1 MLPRRSLPELAVHN
15 RVTDAIVRYR
25 KLFFAGIAFLYLIS
39 FNGRWRMGLDS
50 SIYRGLGHNLAMGK
64 GYVFGET
71 ASHQVYPGLPVL
83 LAIIERYISAS
94 VFTPI
99 VPLLFMLTCSVLTL
113 VVTYRLVR
121 LHFPQWVAVAVVCG
135 VGVNEKF
142 LELSNEILTDIPFLF
157 GVVLALYGW
166 SLLRLTTDRK
176 KLLRPLSLLIGG
188 LALAAVMR
196 PTFWILACAW
206 VLVCIFGLITGPR
219 KFYGTALVILLVVW
233 SLFYALDPRTKG
245 WNPFS
250 GIYEREVFSKLQDP
264 DSTPSPN
271 DQTRAPSMLTTF
283 KIEAPKIVKDTFPT
297 ALLGQNLPWGLPI
310 VLTIA
315 LLIGTIQLFWRQPL
329 WALTILVTL
338 AVTSI
343 LSSASR
349 YYLMVLPAL
358 LVAWVLLLSSIA
370 VRVPAVWAEVLLIA
384 GLSMVTILNLSKIA
398 PFVLEQRRTPF
409 YEKYR
414 DGKFVPAMQ
423 MAQVIKEKVAPGK
436 KVLGPSSTLMS
447 YLSGRLVVTDRDILP
462 AKKSPM
468 HWPEAVAKAKIDYV
482 VFPSKEYRD
491 KDEAIAR
498 LMERGVI
505 RAAKVI
511 GRSPTM
517 YLAQIHVRSE
527 GFPDGDWRKLPL
539 LSTIAARKKA
549 ALAKAHA
556 ATTRTVKKKPTTAQ
570 IRHWKAT
577 TRPVKKK
584 KKVPTTAQLRHWRA
598 TTRAAAAAATQ
609 PTPRPVTL
617 PTTRP
622 TASSP

>member
-1 MLPRRSLPELAVHN
+1 MLPRGSLPELAVHN

-25 KLFFAGIAFLYLIS
+25 KLFFIGIAFLYLIS
-39 FNGRWRMGLDS
+39 FNGCWRLGLDS
-50 SIYRGLGHNLAMGK
+50 SIYRGLGHNLALGK

-71 ASHQVYPGLPVL
+71 ASHQIYPGLPVI

-94 VFTPI
+94 VFRPI

-121 LHFPQWVAVAVVCG
+121 LHFPQWIAVAVVCG

-142 LELSNEILTDIPFLF
+142 LELSNEILTDIPFLL
-157 GVVLALYGW
+157 GVVTALYGW

-176 KLLRPLSLLIGG
+176 KLLRPLGLLIGG

-196 PTFWILACAW
+196 PTFWILGAAW
-206 VLVCIFGLITGPR
+206 VIVCIFGLITGPR
-219 KFYGTALVILLVVW
+219 KFYGTALLVLLIVW
-233 SLFYALDPRTKG
+233 TIFFALDPRTKG
-245 WNPFS
+245 GNPFS
-250 GIYEREVFSKLQDP
+250 GLYEKEMFSKLQDP
-264 DSTPSPN
+264 DSAPSPN
-271 DQTRAPSMLTTF
+271 DETRAPSMLTTF
-283 KIEAPKIVKDTFPT
+283 KIEAPKIVQDTFPT
-297 ALLGQNLPWGLPI
+297 GLLGQNLPWKLP
-310 VLTIA
+310 VLLTIA
-315 LLIGTIQLFWRQPL
+315 LVIGTIMLLWRQPL
-329 WALTILVTL
+329 WALMILVTL

-343 LSSASR
+343 LSTAPR

-358 LVAWVLLLSSIA
+358 LVAWVLLLCSVA
-370 VRVPAVWAEVLLIA
+370 VRLPTVWGEVLLIA
-384 GLSMVTILNLSKIA
+384 GLGMVTVLNIA
-398 PFVLEQRRTPF
+398 KTVPFVIEQRAMPF

-423 MAQVIKEKVAPGK
+423 MAQVIKEKVPPGK

-462 AKKSPM
+462 AKKSPL

-482 VFPSKEYRD
+482 VFPSREYRD

-498 LMERGVI
+498 LMERGII
-505 RAAKVI
+505 RAAHSI

-517 YLAQIHVRSE
+517 YLAEIRVRV
-527 GFPDGDWRKLPL
+527 PQDDWRKLPL

-549 ALAKAHA
+549 AIAKAKA
-556 ATTRTVKKKPTTAQ
+556 ATTRTVKKKPTSAQ

-577 TRPVKKK
+577 TRP
-584 KKVPTTAQLRHWRA
+584 
-598 TTRAAAAAATQ
+598 AAATQ
-609 PTPRPVTL
+609 HVTGSPNAPKPVTL

-622 TASSP
+622 SVP